1 MDKTLAVADTCTKRL
16 VERHQM
22 DNRPV
27 HFRSLVEISRA
38 LSAGEVTSRALT
50 ETMLSRIAALDPFY
64 NSYAHVCAER
74 ALAQADVADAAFQT
88 GRSLGLLQGVP
99 VAVKD
104 LCRTDFAPTT
114 AGMAIN
120 AGLMSET
127 NATVVDRLE
136 AAGAV
141 ILGKLTMTEGA
152 YTGHHPDVAVPRNPL
167 SGDHW
172 VGTSSSGSGVA
183 TAAGFCFACLGS
195 DTGGSIRYPSATCG
209 LSGLKPTWGR
219 VSRHGVFDLAPSLDH
234 VGPMTRSA
242 ADCAAILQAIAGFDP
257 KDPTS
262 LDAPV
267 PDYMAQLNGGVRNM
281 RIGIDRT
288 YAFEGVEAS
297 VAKALEEAIDQFER
311 LGVRIVEITLPPY
324 EELVAAWVM
333 MCAVET
339 ALVHRETY
347 PSRANEYGPDL
358 SNLIEQ
364 GLATSGLD
372 VARGHILRIEFS
384 QALETLFAGIDC
396 MLCPTMPAPTPT
408 LTQMAGYGADP
419 EVLNAILRYTVPF
432 DFSGS
437 PALTLPNGTD
447 AVNMPTSMQI
457 IGPALSE
464 PVVFRAGAAY
474 QAATDWHCRHP
485 DLG

>member
-1 MDKTLAVADTCTKRL
+1 MDT
-16 VERHQM
+16 
-22 DNRPV
+22 RPV
-27 HFRSLVEISRA
+27 HFRSICE
-38 LSAGEVTSRALT
+38 TSRALRRGEISARALT
-50 ETMLSRIAALDPFY
+50 EAMFARIKVLDPEY
-64 NSYAHVCAER
+64 NSYAHLCEKR
-74 ALAQADVADAAFQT
+74 ALAQADAADAAFRS
-88 GRSLGLLQGVP
+88 GRLLGPLQGVP
-99 VAVKD
+99 IAIKD
-104 LCRTDFAPTT
+104 LCRTTYAPTT

-120 AGLMSET
+120 AGLMSDT

-152 YTGHHPDVAVPRNPL
+152 YTGHHPNVAVPRNPL
-167 SGDHW
+167 SAEHW

-209 LSGLKPTWGR
+209 LSGLKPTYGR
-219 VSRHGVFDLAPSLDH
+219 VSRYGVFDLAPSLDH

-242 ADCAAILQAIAGFDP
+242 ADCAAMLQAIAGYDP
-257 KDPTS
+257 QDPTS

-267 PDYMAQLNGGVRNM
+267 PDYMSGLGRGVRDM
-281 RIGIDRT
+281 RIGIDRA
-288 YAFEGVEAS
+288 YAFDGVDAS
-297 VAKALEEAIDQFER
+297 VAQALENAIDQFER
-311 LGVRIVEITLPPY
+311 LGARIVEITMPSY

-333 MCAVET
+333 MCAAET
-339 ALVHRETY
+339 ALVHHETY
-347 PSRANEYGPDL
+347 PSRASAYGPDL

-364 GLATSGLD
+364 GLATSGVD

-384 QALETLFAGIDC
+384 QALETLFGGVDC
-396 MLCPTMPAPTPT
+396 MLCPTMPSPTPT
-408 LTQMAGYGADP
+408 LHQMADYGADP
-419 EVLNAILRYTVPF
+419 DVLNAILRYTVPF

-437 PALTLPNGTD
+437 PALTLPNGID
-447 AVNMPTSMQI
+447 ALDMPTSMQI

-464 PVVFRAGAAY
+464 SVILRAGAAY
-474 QAATDWHCRHP
+474 QDATDWHCRHP